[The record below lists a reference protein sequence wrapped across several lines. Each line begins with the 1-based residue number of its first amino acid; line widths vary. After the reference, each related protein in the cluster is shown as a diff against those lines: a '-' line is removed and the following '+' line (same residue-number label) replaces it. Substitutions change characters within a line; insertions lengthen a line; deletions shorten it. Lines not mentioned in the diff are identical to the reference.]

1 MFIGRKLFVSF
12 TVMSMKFCHQRCS
25 WTTWLQMETKNIVV
39 LLAAVVY
46 PPLFVKCVA
55 AFLVYAV
62 R

>member
-25 WTTWLQMETKNIVV
+25 WTTWLQMETKNIVA

-46 PPLFVKCVA
+46 PPLFVNVSLR
-55 AFLVYAV
+55 F
-62 R
+62 